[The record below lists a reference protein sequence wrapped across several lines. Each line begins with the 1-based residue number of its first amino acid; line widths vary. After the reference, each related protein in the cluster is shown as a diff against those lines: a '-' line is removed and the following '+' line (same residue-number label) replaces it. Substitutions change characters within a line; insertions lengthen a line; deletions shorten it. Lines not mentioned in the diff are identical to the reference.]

1 VTQELQQKE
10 KGFWEEKLRAE
21 LRVAEQ
27 KLEMK
32 KAAKTTHAKLPK
44 LKATL

>member
-1 VTQELQQKE
+1 MTRELQQKE

-21 LRVAEQ
+21 LRVVEQ

-44 LKATL
+44 